1 MFEICIFYRNRI
13 LHLSGAET
21 FATASSTHH
30 AHLST
35 NTNTHARGMEQQQEQ
50 QQSGEGFVARI
61 ADNERQATYEHTDL
75 TMSPLTGTLFIS

>member
-1 MFEICIFYRNRI
+1 
-13 LHLSGAET
+13 
-21 FATASSTHH
+21 
-30 AHLST
+30 
-35 NTNTHARGMEQQQEQ
+35 MEQQQEQ